1 MSENKEQ
8 RVMATLSD
16 SEFAALF
23 NLAGLKPGDNSPL
36 AKIAANSPAPGAVAQ
51 LQKAGLL
58 DADNRP
64 TAGCMEFLNAIA
76 NPGTEIDLRWS
87 SPNGYNTSHV
97 YSLAGSDRLVSY
109 TKSGSGNNL
118 SYFLTPQD
126 MTDLL
131 VEKIANPPIKKA
143 IDFSFEAEASILPV
157 FFAMLDL
164 YRESQLKAALER
176 QSEIEVKVTAD
187 SINKLLQEAKVENAL
202 DWYAPA
208 GFVAIPGD
216 AAWTNQL
223 VENGLDEARNQ
234 GLIEK
239 DGILDSRMMSIGL
252 NAFPFIGFFG
262 IKVFTRQNNSLERSH
277 IAFFRSLLSLL
288 AVQLDSNR
296 VSVTS
301 IATSQLPQILFNLA
315 TIPFENKTGQSPST
329 QAVSKKRFCN
339 QCGAPLKEGAK
350 FCPKCGATLTSP
362 AEAKF
367 CAKCGTAFKADEKFC
382 KKCGAKL
389 T

>member
-1 MSENKEQ
+1 
-8 RVMATLSD
+8 MATLSD
-16 SEFAALF
+16 GELTALF
-23 NLAGLKPGDNSPL
+23 NLAGLKPGSNSPL
-36 AKIAANSPAPGAVAQ
+36 AKIAATNPPPGAVSQ
-51 LQKAGLL
+51 LQKARLL
-58 DADNRP
+58 GTDNRP
-64 TAGCMEFLNAIA
+64 TAGCLEFLNIIT

-87 SPNGYNTSHV
+87 SPNGYNTSLV

-131 VEKIANPPIKKA
+131 VEKLASPPIKNA
-143 IDFSFEAEASILPV
+143 VDFSCKAEVSILPV
-157 FFAMLDL
+157 FFALLDL
-164 YRESQLKAALER
+164 YREAQLKTALER
-176 QSEIEVKVTAD
+176 HSEIEVKVTAE
-187 SINKLLQEAKVENAL
+187 SINTLLQEAKVENAL

-223 VENGLDEARNQ
+223 IEKGIDEARRQ

-239 DGILDSRMMSIGL
+239 DDILGPRMMSLGF
-252 NAFPFIGFFG
+252 NAFPLTGFFG
-262 IKVFTRQNNSLERSH
+262 IKVFTSQNNSVERSH
-277 IAFFRSLLSLL
+277 IALFRSVLSLL
-288 AVQLDSNR
+288 VVQIDANR

-301 IATSQLPQILFNLA
+301 ISTSQLPQILFNLA
-315 TIPFENKTGQSPST
+315 TLPFQVKISPPSPSSQSPLG
-329 QAVSKKRFCN
+329 KRFCN
-339 QCGAPLKEGAK
+339 QCGTALKEGAK
-350 FCPKCGATLTSP
+350 FCPKCGAVLTSP
-362 AEAKF
+362 AAAKF
-367 CAKCGTAFKADEKFC
+367 CAKCGTAFKAGEKFC